1 MKYWQYAH
9 QLLICWLG
17 IQVIF
22 CIEMSKQLIFSTVP
36 VWIWLRWRS
45 MHFFSSS
52 FVALC
57 LFSLVFS
64 ITIWFTHKNKR
75 FFLLWFDYW
84 IYLFIKT
91 LLIPNFLCII
101 IIYQQK
107 RTFPSRRNTFDFKNK
122 LTRKCTLT
130 VDIQSVHNEFS
141 IMKGTIC
148 ARYYSSQN
156 RKFID

>member
-9 QLLICWLG
+9 QLLICWFE

-52 FVALC
+52 FVSRC
-57 LFSLVFS
+57 QR
-64 ITIWFTHKNKR
+64 TRTNE
-75 FFLLWFDYW
+75 FFLWFDYW

-107 RTFPSRRNTFDFKNK
+107 RTFPSRKNTFDFKNK